1 MRWSTLNI
9 RVDDYIEVDSPVSFL
24 FLSCL
29 QYFLEIMKVLG
40 FTVIEWNSWVDCYR
54 IHYDLKKYAN
64 VSETSCLFSMRNKL
78 IYCQGLCHYL
88 QYLDGQTIKNVTA
101 LLP

>member
-1 MRWSTLNI
+1 MGCSTLNI
-9 RVDDYIEVDSPVSFL
+9 RVDDYMEVDLPVSFL
-24 FLSCL
+24 FLFCL
-29 QYFLEIMKVLG
+29 QYFLEIIRILG
-40 FTVIEWNSWVDCYR
+40 FIVIEWNSWWVCYR
-54 IHYDLKKYAN
+54 IRYDLKNAY